1 MILVTGGT
9 GLVGSHLLYKLCGEY
24 DTIRATKRA
33 SSDISMVAKVFSYF
47 SNQPDVLLKKI
58 EWVEADL
65 SDYFDLRSCFDGVS
79 QVYHCAALVSFHT
92 KDKKETFRH
101 NTQVTANIVNMC
113 LDKHIQKLCHV
124 SSVASLGKNIDQT
137 TINEDCEWVDSPEN
151 SNYSKSKHLAELEV
165 WRGIEEGLNAVIVNP
180 SIILGPG
187 FWDKGSSSFFKKI
200 DKGMPFYPNGKNG
213 FVDVLDVVSIMIKL
227 MNSDV
232 HSQRFI
238 LNGSNT
244 SFKILFEQI
253 AQVLGKENPKYLA
266 SGFLL
271 GLVWRLSSLY
281 TFFSGKNTS
290 FTKEACLSATKSN
303 FYDSTRI
310 RKLFNYKFK
319 SIQESCDT
327 YGKFYLND
335 KNTNSS
341 PGVEF

>member
-33 SSDISMVAKVFSYF
+33 TSDVSVVAKVFSYYTC
-47 SNQPDVLLKKI
+47 QPEILLKKI

-65 SDYFDLRSCFDGVS
+65 SDYFDLRKCFDGVS
-79 QVYHCAALVSFHT
+79 QVYHCAALISFHK
-92 KDKKETFRH
+92 KDKNQTHIH

-113 LDKHIQKLCHV
+113 LDKNIQKLCHV
-124 SSVASLGKNIDQT
+124 SSVASLGKNNDETI
-137 TINEDCEWVDSPEN
+137 INEGCEWVDNPEN
-151 SNYSKSKHLAELEV
+151 SNYSKSKYLAELEV

-200 DKGMPFYPNGKNG
+200 DQGMPFYTSGKNG

-227 MNSDV
+227 MNSEV

-238 LNGSNT
+238 INGSNT
-244 SFKILFEQI
+244 SFKILSEQI
-253 AQVLGKENPKYLA
+253 ALVLGKESPKYLV
-266 SGFLL
+266 SELLL
-271 GLVWRLSSLY
+271 GLAWRLSSIY
-281 TFFSGKNTS
+281 SFFSGKNPML
-290 FTKEACLSATKSN
+290 TKETCLSATKSKL
-303 FYDSTRI
+303 YDNMSI
-310 RKLFNYKFK
+310 RRLLKYDFR
-319 SIQESCDT
+319 SIEESCLT
-327 YGKFYLND
+327 YGGFYLND

-341 PGVEF
+341 P